1 MMKTK
6 IFEEILKVVSEIT
19 NVSCSDILSTKRDR
33 EVTEARSIFVWFC
46 KVNGGCAK
54 DVLTFINRK
63 NINCITELT
72 ANYHSNYARYTMF
85 RMMSDKI
92 SRILP
97 PKLKKVEDEETE
109 KDLAE
114 VMANYIANSNPN
126 EQTK

>member
-1 MMKTK
+1 MKTK

-63 NINCITELT
+63 NINCITELN

-97 PKLKKVEDEETE
+97 PKLKKVEDEEIA

-114 VMANYIANSNPN
+114 VMANSMANFNPN

>member
-1 MMKTK
+1 MKTK

-19 NVSCSDILSTKRDR
+19 NVSCSDMLSPKRDR

-97 PKLKKVEDEETE
+97 PKLKKVEDEEIA

-114 VMANYIANSNPN
+114 VMANSMANSNPN
-126 EQTK
+126 KQTK

>member
-1 MMKTK
+1 MKTK

-19 NVSCSDILSTKRDR
+19 NVSCSDILSPKRDR
-33 EVTEARSIFVWFC
+33 EVTESRSIFVWFC

-97 PKLKKVEDEETE
+97 PKLKKVEDEEIA

-114 VMANYIANSNPN
+114 VMAKSMANSNTN

>member
-1 MMKTK
+1 MKTK

-19 NVSCSDILSTKRDR
+19 NVSCSDILSPKRDR

-97 PKLKKVEDEETE
+97 PKLKKVEDEEIA

-114 VMANYIANSNPN
+114 IMANSMANSNPN
-126 EQTK
+126 EQIK

>member
-1 MMKTK
+1 MKTK

-19 NVSCSDILSTKRDR
+19 NVSCSDILSPKRDR
-33 EVTEARSIFVWFC
+33 DVTEARSIFVWFC

-97 PKLKKVEDEETE
+97 PKLKKVEDEEIA

-114 VMANYIANSNPN
+114 VMAKSMANSNPN

>member
-1 MMKTK
+1 MKTK

-19 NVSCSDILSTKRDR
+19 NVSCSDILSQKRDR

-97 PKLKKVEDEETE
+97 PKLKKVEDEEIA

-114 VMANYIANSNPN
+114 VMANSMANSNSN

>member
-1 MMKTK
+1 MKTK

-19 NVSCSDILSTKRDR
+19 NVSCSDILSPKRGR

-54 DVLTFINRK
+54 DVLTFVNRK

-92 SRILP
+92 SRVLP
-97 PKLKKVEDEETE
+97 PKLKKVEDEEIE

-114 VMANYIANSNPN
+114 VMSNSMANSNPN
-126 EQTK
+126 ETTK